1 MTHKTVLLLQLVLLS
16 LGTPAIAAGFAS
28 VPLDVPVKLTVP
40 GGRSREQL
48 QVKSYSHIIW
58 SFLAKPGEKST
69 EKS

>member
-1 MTHKTVLLLQLVLLS
+1 MLLLQLVLLS

-40 GGRSREQL
+40 ERSREQL
-48 QVKSYSHIIW
+48 QVESYSNIIQ

-69 EKS
+69 EKSQNCVL

>member
-1 MTHKTVLLLQLVLLS
+1 MLLLQLVLLS

-40 GGRSREQL
+40 ERSREQL
-48 QVKSYSHIIW
+48 QVESYSNIIQ

>member
-1 MTHKTVLLLQLVLLS
+1 MLLLQLVLLS

-40 GGRSREQL
+40 GTSREQL
-48 QVKSYSHIIW
+48 QVESYSHIIR